1 MALKGTFS
9 EPSWANAS
17 GPDSGIVLSSR
28 IRLARN
34 LQRTPFTHRANP
46 DERAQAF
53 ELIRDAIRQVKGMK
67 RSRIVRLDRTS
78 SLDRQFLLER
88 HLISPDL
95 ERARGPRGVAIGKRE
110 ILSVMINEEDH
121 LRIQGVFSG
130 FELMKAW
137 IGVDSLD
144 EDLGVGLDFA
154 FSPRWGYLTACP
166 TNTGTGLRASVL
178 IHLPGLALTKQ
189 IGKVLRGI
197 SQVGLAIR
205 GMFGEGSEVMGNF
218 FQVSNQTTLGLSEG
232 EVLENLTRVTR
243 QIIDHEKNA
252 SDVLLK
258 NARLQVEDKVYRA
271 YGILRHCRVISSQEV
286 IGLVSALRFGQRI
299 GLVKGLE
306 TRLLNRLMLDTL
318 PGHLQREAGGKMD
331 QGERD
336 YRRAEKVRQLLD
348 EGSGDPARG

>member
-1 MALKGTFS
+1 MALKGLFKDPGWTDATGS
-9 EPSWANAS
+9 E
-17 GPDSGIVLSSR
+17 SGIVLSSR

-34 LQRTPFTHRANP
+34 LTGHPFTYRANP
-46 DERAQAF
+46 DERAQIF
-53 ELIRDAIRQVKGMK
+53 EQIRDSIRKARGMK
-67 RSRIVRLDRTS
+67 RARVIRLDRTS

-95 ERARGPRGVAIGKRE
+95 AKARGPRGVAIGNRE
-110 ILSVMINEEDH
+110 LLSVMINEEDH
-121 LRIQGVFSG
+121 MRIQGVFPG

-137 IGVDSLD
+137 NGVDRLD
-144 EDLGVGLDFA
+144 EDLSVDLEIA
-154 FSPRWGYLTACP
+154 FSPRWGYLTTCP

-205 GMFGEGSEVMGNF
+205 GMFGEGTEVMGNF
-218 FQVSNQTTLGLSEG
+218 FQVSNQTTLGLSEE
-232 EVLENLTRVTR
+232 EVLEKLTRVTR
-243 QIIDHEKNA
+243 QIIDHERSA
-252 SDVLLK
+252 SDVLMK

-271 YGILRHCRVISSQEV
+271 YGILKHCRVISSQEV

-299 GLVKGLE
+299 GLLK
-306 TRLLNRLMLDTL
+306 RLDNRMVNRLMLYTL
-318 PGHLQREAGGKMD
+318 PGHLQRESGGKLE

-336 YRRAEKVRQLLD
+336 YRRAEMVRRFLAEEL
-348 EGSGDPARG
+348 ERPA